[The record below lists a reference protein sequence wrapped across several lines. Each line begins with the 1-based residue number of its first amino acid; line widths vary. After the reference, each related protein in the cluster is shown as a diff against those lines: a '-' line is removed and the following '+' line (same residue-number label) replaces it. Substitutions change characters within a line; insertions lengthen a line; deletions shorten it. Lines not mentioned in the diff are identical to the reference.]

1 MQNANIALISTLYNS
16 KGADFYKDIY
26 FPIIKYA
33 AMNIFFESE
42 DSQKYFDVIGLQERI
57 TNKIGVTIPIPVLRN
72 SIKALSRH
80 SGQDVVLELY
90 QKGDYFV
97 IRKNWDAATNVCLE
111 EQADIIS
118 ARFRELNLYFVEFL
132 KTEHLTSNKEFVDF
146 FLTYAEDVS
155 NYINA
160 LNTVSEVN
168 EDFVNI
174 IRFIQWLKEEKP
186 DSFQIVNNL
195 MWGAIIAGFLQRQ
208 NIETDI
214 KVVEKVDYYLDTS
227 LVLSILNL
235 DSEENILYAKDL
247 LRIIK
252 DSGSMPC
259 VHALTIR
266 EITRILSSVEASQGP
281 KPGTSIEHAWVSQG
295 LSLSTLLHIK
305 NNLEKMLQDLGIYV
319 KHVTTS
325 VLNDIEKKY
334 KNNFDVKALAE
345 ERQSIGE
352 DRVREIHDVFMRDF
366 VNKLNLDKGGAFI
379 ENQIAYFVSLNSDLI
394 TFASRPGINPSVI
407 HASKVIMSLW
417 IHSSR
422 SENVQKELLTEVMSR
437 CFALN
442 QTDVRHKL
450 RLFQRHY
457 KDCSLTKEDISHM
470 YTSLIKRSANTINEV
485 DKLSQIEA
493 SDQDDKD
500 IISREIICGVIA
512 AANKEN
518 ADLNTAMLSMQAG
531 MESLKQ
537 KVEEMSKIV
546 EEVNFAKDSQCSIIK
561 QYETDI
567 NLSHETIDGL
577 KNEIKT
583 YKRIVEIESLINTY
597 KDKLHTFAEERKAS
611 IRLFKFWFNIVYEVI
626 VGVLFILFLITT
638 IIHWNPERILNI
650 FSIGTII
657 TLIGL
662 SPRFRDMYILS
673 PIVSKMKI
681 RKEQEE
687 IWDEKHPEYIELKKK
702 ILELEQEKK
711 SIQMI

>member
-266 EITRILSSVEASQGP
+266 EITRILSSVEASQCP
-281 KPGTSIEHAWVSQG
+281 KTGTSIEHAWVSQ
-295 LSLSTLLHIK
+295 
-305 NNLEKMLQDLGIYV
+305 
-319 KHVTTS
+319 
-325 VLNDIEKKY
+325 
-334 KNNFDVKALAE
+334 
-345 ERQSIGE
+345 
-352 DRVREIHDVFMRDF
+352 
-366 VNKLNLDKGGAFI
+366 
-379 ENQIAYFVSLNSDLI
+379 
-394 TFASRPGINPSVI
+394 
-407 HASKVIMSLW
+407 
-417 IHSSR
+417 
-422 SENVQKELLTEVMSR
+422 
-437 CFALN
+437 
-442 QTDVRHKL
+442 
-450 RLFQRHY
+450 
-457 KDCSLTKEDISHM
+457 
-470 YTSLIKRSANTINEV
+470 
-485 DKLSQIEA
+485 
-493 SDQDDKD
+493 
-500 IISREIICGVIA
+500 
-512 AANKEN
+512 
-518 ADLNTAMLSMQAG
+518 
-531 MESLKQ
+531 
-537 KVEEMSKIV
+537 
-546 EEVNFAKDSQCSIIK
+546 
-561 QYETDI
+561 
-567 NLSHETIDGL
+567 
-577 KNEIKT
+577 
-583 YKRIVEIESLINTY
+583 
-597 KDKLHTFAEERKAS
+597 
-611 IRLFKFWFNIVYEVI
+611 
-626 VGVLFILFLITT
+626 
-638 IIHWNPERILNI
+638 
-650 FSIGTII
+650 
-657 TLIGL
+657 
-662 SPRFRDMYILS
+662 
-673 PIVSKMKI
+673 
-681 RKEQEE
+681 
-687 IWDEKHPEYIELKKK
+687 
-702 ILELEQEKK
+702 
-711 SIQMI
+711 